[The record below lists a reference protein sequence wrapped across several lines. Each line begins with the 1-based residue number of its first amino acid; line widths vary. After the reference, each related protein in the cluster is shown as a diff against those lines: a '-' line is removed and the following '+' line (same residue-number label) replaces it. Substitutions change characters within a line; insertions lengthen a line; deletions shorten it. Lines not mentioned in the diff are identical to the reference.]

1 MSDVSKTKTKT
12 RGQQHW
18 FVACRPRLPSAF
30 VFGNVGISRRSRVAK
45 SADDGRLHAGLY
57 TCLQSFMTSAPTNSI
72 TSICCGSDV
81 DFFCGLGLHYLDTL
95 WIRGGLAVDLWART
109 NSITSIRSGLVVDFL
124 CVIKLYAY
132 NKST

>member
-12 RGQQHW
+12 RGQRHW

-57 TCLQSFMTSAPTNSI
+57 TCLQPFITSAPTNSI
-72 TSICCGSDV
+72 TSIRCG
-81 DFFCGLGLHYLDTL
+81 F
-95 WIRGGLAVDLWART
+95 AVDLLWT
-109 NSITSIRSGLVVDFL
+109 CGLELTPLPRFVVDL
-124 CVIKLYAY
+124 SWISCASSSCRPTTNPHN
-132 NKST
+132 NKSRQRSSALTH